1 MNPKYTV
8 NLKYTFYK
16 LDFGT
21 PKMGETRIINPI
33 LKSSKYDT
41 PVYMTNTTNGEMYIV
56 GSWKDPHWKHYPADM
71 WPSVRHM
78 FPWDDAATNYL
89 PPGIRT
95 AVAQYKIPTN
105 FPQRVDEG
113 RVNRA
118 LFAVYVP
125 TVGTDS
131 AIYAQL
137 LNKHFNDI
145 DRLRPWESL
154 PEIVR
159 KPPPVRKYDVN
170 RYISNVLNQMASDKK
185 EQESKSWFA
194 YRTAAKA
201 IYDLEYEIT
210 PGNLNELKKI
220 KGIGKVMFD
229 VIKSILPEAMRTT
242 ASVLD

>member
-1 MNPKYTV
+1 MNP
-8 NLKYTFYK
+8 NYTFYYT

-33 LKSSKYDT
+33 LKSKKYNT

-56 GSWKDPHWKHYPADM
+56 GSWRDPHWKHYPAYM
-71 WPSVRHM
+71 WPSVRGA
-78 FPWDDAATNYL
+78 FPWDLAATNYL

-125 TVGTDS
+125 TIGTDS
-131 AIYAQL
+131 MIYAEL
-137 LNKHFNDI
+137 LNKHFNDL
-145 DRLRPWESL
+145 DKSRPWESL

-159 KPPPVRKYDVN
+159 KPPPTRKYNVN

-185 EQESKSWFA
+185 EEESKSWFA

-229 VIKSILPEAMRTT
+229 IIKSILPEAMIST

>member
-1 MNPKYTV
+1 MNP
-8 NLKYTFYK
+8 NYTFYYK
-16 LDFGT
+16 LDFGS

-33 LKSSKYDT
+33 LKSKQHDT
-41 PVYMTNTTNGEMYIV
+41 PVYMTNQTNGEMYIV
-56 GSWKDPHWKHYPADM
+56 GSWKDPHWKHYSADR
-71 WPSVRHM
+71 WPSIRHQL
-78 FPWDDAATNYL
+78 PWDDAATNFI

-95 AVAQYKIPTN
+95 SLIQFRVPTD
-105 FPQRVDEG
+105 FPQRIDEG

-118 LFAVYVP
+118 SFAVYVP
-125 TVGTDS
+125 TMGTDS
-131 AIYAQL
+131 SIYAEL

-159 KPPPVRKYDVN
+159 KPPPVRKYNVN
-170 RYISNVLNQMASDKK
+170 RYISDALNQIASEKK
-185 EQESKSWFA
+185 EEESKSWFA

-201 IYDLEYEIT
+201 IYDLNYEIT

-229 VIKSILPEAMRTT
+229 IIKNLLGEAMRET
-242 ASVLD
+242 AVVID

>member
-1 MNPKYTV
+1 MNP
-8 NLKYTFYK
+8 NYTFYYK

-21 PKMGETRIINPI
+21 PVRGETRIINPI
-33 LKSSKYDT
+33 LKSKQHDT
-41 PVYMTNTTNGEMYIV
+41 PVYMTNTSTGEMYIV

-71 WPSVRHM
+71 WPSIRGA
-78 FPWDDAATNYL
+78 FPWDLAATNYL

-125 TVGTDS
+125 TMGTDS
-131 AIYAQL
+131 SIYAQL
-137 LNKHFNDI
+137 LNEHFKNI

-159 KPPPVRKYDVN
+159 KPPPIRKYNVN
-170 RYISNVLNQMASDKK
+170 RYISDALNQIASEKK
-185 EQESKSWFA
+185 EEESKSWFA

-201 IYDLEYEIT
+201 IYDLNYEIT

-229 VIKSILPEAMRTT
+229 IIKNMLPEAMIST
-242 ASVLD
+242 AAVID

>member
-1 MNPKYTV
+1 MNP
-8 NLKYTFYK
+8 NYTFYYK

-21 PKMGETRIINPI
+21 PVRGETRIVNPI
-33 LKSSKYDT
+33 LKSKQHDT
-41 PVYMTNTTNGEMYIV
+41 PVYMTNQTNGEMYIV
-56 GSWKDPHWKHYPADM
+56 GSWKDPHWKHYPASM
-71 WPSVRHM
+71 WPSARGA
-78 FPWDDAATNYL
+78 FPWDLAATNYL

-125 TVGTDS
+125 TMGTDS
-131 AIYAQL
+131 SIYAQL
-137 LNKHFNDI
+137 LNEHFKNI

-159 KPPPVRKYDVN
+159 KPPPARKYNVN
-170 RYISNVLNQMASDKK
+170 RYIGNVLNRIASEKK
-185 EQESKSWFA
+185 EQESRSWFA

-201 IYDLEYEIT
+201 IYDLDYEIT

-220 KGIGKVMFD
+220 KGIGKVTFD
-229 VIKSILPEAMRTT
+229 IIKNMLPEAMRET
-242 ASVLD
+242 AVVMD

>member
-1 MNPKYTV
+1 MNP
-8 NLKYTFYK
+8 NYTFYYK
-16 LDFGT
+16 LDFGSSR
-21 PKMGETRIINPI
+21 MGETRIINPI
-33 LKSSKYDT
+33 LMSRQHDT
-41 PVYMTNTTNGEMYIV
+41 PVYMTNKSTGEMYVV
-56 GSWKDPHWKHYPADM
+56 GSWKDPHWSHYPADM
-71 WPSVRHM
+71 WPSIRGAL
-78 FPWDDAATNYL
+78 PWDDAATNYL

-125 TVGTDS
+125 TMGTDS

-154 PEIVR
+154 PDIIR
-159 KPPPVRKYDVN
+159 KPPPLRKYNVN
-170 RYISNVLNQMASDKK
+170 RYISNVLNQIASEKK
-185 EQESKSWFA
+185 EEESRSWFA
-194 YRTAAKA
+194 YRTAAKV
-201 IYDLEYEIT
+201 IYDLDYEIT
-210 PGNLNELKKI
+210 PGNLNELKKL
-220 KGIGKVMFD
+220 KGIGKVTFD
-229 VIKSILPEAMRTT
+229 IIKGLLPEAMTTT

>member
-1 MNPKYTV
+1 MNPNYTV
-8 NLKYTFYK
+8 NSKYTFYK

-33 LKSSKYDT
+33 LSSSKYDT

-56 GSWKDPHWKHYPADM
+56 GSWRDPHWKHYPADM

-89 PPGIRT
+89 PPVIRT

-118 LFAVYVP
+118 MFAVYVP
-125 TVGTDS
+125 TMGTDS
-131 AIYAQL
+131 SIYAQL
-137 LNKHFNDI
+137 LNKYFNDL
-145 DRLRPWESL
+145 DKSKPWESL

-159 KPPPVRKYDVN
+159 KPPPVRKYNVN

-201 IYDLEYEIT
+201 VYDLDYEIT

-229 VIKSILPEAMRTT
+229 LIKSILPEAMIST

>member
-1 MNPKYTV
+1 
-8 NLKYTFYK
+8 
-16 LDFGT
+16 
-21 PKMGETRIINPI
+21 MGETRIINPI
-33 LKSSKYDT
+33 LKSKKYNT
-41 PVYMTNTTNGEMYIV
+41 PVYMTNATNREMYIV
-56 GSWKDPHWKHYPADM
+56 GSWKDPHWKHYPAYM
-71 WPSVRHM
+71 WPSIRGA

-125 TVGTDS
+125 TMGTDS

-137 LNKHFNDI
+137 LNKHFDDI

-159 KPPPVRKYDVN
+159 KPPPVRKYNVN

-201 IYDLEYEIT
+201 IYDLDYEIT

-229 VIKSILPEAMRTT
+229 LIKSILPEAMIST
-242 ASVLD
+242 AQVLD

>member
-1 MNPKYTV
+1 MNP
-8 NLKYTFYK
+8 NYTFYYK
-16 LDFGT
+16 LDFGS

-33 LKSSKYDT
+33 LKSKQHDT
-41 PVYMTNTTNGEMYIV
+41 PVYMTNKTNGEMYIV
-56 GSWKDPHWKHYPADM
+56 GSWKDPHWSYYPADQ
-71 WPSVRHM
+71 WPSIRNAL
-78 FPWDDAATNYL
+78 PWDLAATNYL

-95 AVAQYKIPTN
+95 AVAQYKIATN
-105 FPQRVDEG
+105 FPQRIDEG

-125 TVGTDS
+125 TMGTDS
-131 AIYAQL
+131 SIYAQL
-137 LNKHFNDI
+137 LNEHFKNI

-159 KPPPVRKYDVN
+159 KPPPIRKYNVN
-170 RYISNVLNQMASDKK
+170 RYISDALNQIASEKK
-185 EQESKSWFA
+185 AEESKSWFA

-201 IYDLEYEIT
+201 IYDLDYEIT

-229 VIKSILPEAMRTT
+229 IIKTMLPEAMIST
-242 ASVLD
+242 AAVID

>member
-1 MNPKYTV
+1 MNP
-8 NLKYTFYK
+8 NYTFYYT

-33 LKSSKYDT
+33 LKSRKYNT
-41 PVYMTNTTNGEMYIV
+41 PVYMTNATTGEMYIV
-56 GSWKDPHWKHYPADM
+56 GSWKDPHWGYYPADQ
-71 WPSVRHM
+71 WPGIRNAFSRNL
-78 FPWDDAATNYL
+78 AATNYL

-95 AVAQYKIPTN
+95 GVTKYKIATN
-105 FPQRVDEG
+105 FPQRIDEG

-118 LFAVYVP
+118 LYAVYLP
-125 TVGTDS
+125 TMGTDS
-131 AIYAQL
+131 SIYAEL
-137 LNKHFNDI
+137 LNKHFNDL
-145 DRLRPWESL
+145 DKSRPWESL
-154 PEIVR
+154 PDIIR
-159 KPPPVRKYDVN
+159 KPPPVRKYNVN

-201 IYDLEYEIT
+201 IYDLDYEIT
-210 PGNLNELKKI
+210 PGNLDRLKKI

-229 VIKSILPEAMRTT
+229 LIKSILPEAMIST

>member
-1 MNPKYTV
+1 MNP
-8 NLKYTFYK
+8 NYTFYYK

-33 LKSSKYDT
+33 LTSRQHDT
-41 PVYMTNTTNGEMYIV
+41 PVYMTNKTNGEMYIV
-56 GSWKDPHWKHYPADM
+56 GSWKDPHWKYYPAEH
-71 WPSVRHM
+71 WPRIRYSLSRNL
-78 FPWDDAATNYL
+78 AATNYL
-89 PPGIRT
+89 PPGVRT
-95 AVAQYKIPTN
+95 AVTQYKIATN
-105 FPQRVDEG
+105 FPQRLDEG

-118 LFAVYVP
+118 LYAVYIP
-125 TVGTDS
+125 TMGTDS
-131 AIYAQL
+131 SIYAEL

-145 DRLRPWESL
+145 DKSRPWEAL
-154 PEIVR
+154 PDIIR

-201 IYDLEYEIT
+201 IYDLDYEVT

-242 ASVLD
+242 ALVLD

>member
-1 MNPKYTV
+1 MNP
-8 NLKYTFYK
+8 NYTFYYK

-33 LKSSKYDT
+33 LKSRQHDT

-56 GSWKDPHWKHYPADM
+56 GSWRDPHWRYYPAEQ
-71 WPSVRHM
+71 WPRIRNALSRNL
-78 FPWDDAATNYL
+78 AATNYL

-95 AVAQYKIPTN
+95 AVTQYKIATN
-105 FPQRVDEG
+105 FPQRLDEG

-118 LFAVYVP
+118 LYAVYIP
-125 TVGTDS
+125 TMGTDS
-131 AIYAQL
+131 SIYAEL
-137 LNKHFNDI
+137 LNNHFNDI
-145 DRLRPWESL
+145 DRLRPWEAL
-154 PEIVR
+154 PDIIR
-159 KPPPVRKYDVN
+159 KPPPVRKYNVN

-201 IYDLEYEIT
+201 IYDLDYEVT

-229 VIKSILPEAMRTT
+229 VIKSILPDAMRTT
-242 ASVLD
+242 AAILD

>member
-1 MNPKYTV
+1 MNP
-8 NLKYTFYK
+8 NYTFYYK

-21 PKMGETRIINPI
+21 PKRGETRIINPI
-33 LKSSKYDT
+33 LKSKQHDT
-41 PVYMTNTTNGEMYIV
+41 PVYMTNQTNGEMYIV
-56 GSWKDPHWKHYPADM
+56 GSWKDPHWKHYPASM
-71 WPSVRHM
+71 WPSARGA
-78 FPWDDAATNYL
+78 FPWDLAATNYL

-95 AVAQYKIPTN
+95 AVAQYKVPTN

-118 LFAVYVP
+118 LFAVYSP
-125 TVGTDS
+125 TMGTDS

-201 IYDLEYEIT
+201 IYDLDYEIT
-210 PGNLNELKKI
+210 PWNLDQLKKI

-229 VIKSILPEAMRTT
+229 VIKSILPDAMRTT
-242 ASVLD
+242 AAILD